1 MAYSFNDDFLN
12 AFRNGGCFIFE
23 GEDGNPDDNSQDNT
37 PTEQQTEEQ
46 PTEGQPAEQSTEQPA
61 EQQAQQ
67 PAQEQPAQTQ
77 SDPNVDATAENQSG
91 SVNTD
96 EDAKAEA
103 KNSPRELAIA
113 FDKAGLRL
121 KVAKK
126 ALQQLGITNGNVKL
140 DTRKLDPFFK
150 VALEQYVQKIDQ
162 NYTVSAITKAIR
174 MLSDSCGVNAIQKAK
189 EARLAQKKAALK
201 QKQHAEEAK
210 KQQQPQQQEQP
221 AEGGSGGDEAQPQQQ
236 EQPADAGDVNAE
248 Q

>member
-23 GEDGNPDDNSQDNT
+23 GEETQDNT
-37 PTEQQTEEQ
+37 PTDQQTEEQ
-46 PTEGQPAEQSTEQPA
+46 PSEGQPAEQSTEQPA
-61 EQQAQQ
+61 QQQAQQ
-67 PAQEQPAQTQ
+67 PAPEQPAQTQ
-77 SDPNVDATAENQSG
+77 SDPNVDATAETQSG

-189 EARLAQKKAALK
+189 EARLAQKKAAMK

-210 KQQQPQQQEQP
+210 KQQQP

>member
-67 PAQEQPAQTQ
+67 PATEQPAQTQ
-77 SDPNVDATAENQSG
+77 SDPNVDTTAENQSG

-126 ALQQLGITNGNVKL
+126 ALQRLGITNGNVKL

-210 KQQQPQQQEQP
+210 KQQQQEQP

>member
-23 GEDGNPDDNSQDNT
+23 GEDDNLGDESQDNT
-37 PTEQQTEEQ
+37 PTDQQTEEQ
-46 PTEGQPAEQSTEQPA
+46 PTEGQPAEQSNEQPA

-77 SDPNVDATAENQSG
+77 SDPNVDTTAENQSG

-150 VALEQYVQKIDQ
+150 VALEQYVQKLDQ
-162 NYTVSAITKAIR
+162 NFTVAAITKAIR

-189 EARLAQKKAALK
+189 EARLAQKKAAMK
-201 QKQHAEEAK
+201 QKMHAEEAK
-210 KQQQPQQQEQP
+210 KQQPQEQP

>member
-23 GEDGNPDDNSQDNT
+23 GEDDNLGDQSQDNT

-61 EQQAQQ
+61 EQ

-77 SDPNVDATAENQSG
+77 SDPNVDTTAENQSG

-150 VALEQYVQKIDQ
+150 VALEQYVQKLDQ

-189 EARLAQKKAALK
+189 EARLAQKKAALR

-210 KQQQPQQQEQP
+210 KQQQQEQP
-221 AEGGSGGDEAQPQQQ
+221 ADGGSGGDGGAEQQPQGQG
-236 EQPADAGDVNAE
+236 EQPSADDVNAT
-248 Q
+248 